1 MNEVH
6 VDGLNEI
13 TLEFSTNRETEK
25 SGFLYYIICVDPE
38 FDHNAVNSGLISN
51 LQARPDPD
59 VSCQQ
64 LGTQMSLSV
73 SYVHAKLHSSFLL
86 ISVNPHI

>member
-25 SGFLYYIICVDPE
+25 SGFLYYIQCVDTELDP
-38 FDHNAVNSGLISN
+38 NAVNSGLISS
-51 LQARPDPD
+51 LPDPD

-64 LGTQMSLSV
+64 LQTQMSLLV
-73 SYVHAKLHSSFLL
+73 S
-86 ISVNPHI
+86 